1 MTTPKAPPA
10 GRKKRH
16 GGPPAGRKKRLG
28 EAPGKP
34 SSWPP
39 SMPPNEPPIDL
50 RSDTVT
56 RPDAEMRRAMAAAE
70 VGDDAYGEDPT
81 VTALEEEAAAA
92 LGHEAALFVP
102 SGTMGN
108 QIALHL
114 HGTPG
119 QEVVCDARSHMVVL
133 EMGAM
138 SALSGLLPKTL
149 DSPRG
154 LLDPVAVEAAIS
166 PGGYRARTC
175 LLAVENSHNLAGG
188 SVYDRPHL
196 AALLAVAGRHGLPAH
211 LDGARIFNAAVALG
225 TSAAALAAGFSS
237 TMFCLSKGLGAPVGS
252 LLCGTRDLV
261 REGRR
266 VRKMFGGGMRQ
277 AGVLAAA
284 GLVALRRGPAHLAE
298 DHAHARLLAAAAAE
312 LPGVEIDPAEVRTNI
327 VVFRV
332 TPRLFGGTAPPDG
345 LAAAVLARLRA
356 AGVLVTQVSHDQVR
370 MVTHRDAGRR
380 NIEQAIRRLRRVF
393 EDASSRPRGRRGA
406 S

>member
-1 MTTPKAPPA
+1 M
-10 GRKKRH
+10 GRRNE
-16 GGPPAGRKKRLG
+16 GGG
-28 EAPGKP
+28 EGLRGD
-34 SSWPP
+34 
-39 SMPPNEPPIDL
+39 EPIDL

-56 RPDAEMRRAMAAAE
+56 RPDEEMRRAMAAAE

-81 VTALEEEAAAA
+81 VAALEAEAAAA
-92 LGHEAALFVP
+92 LGQEAALFVP

-114 HGTPG
+114 QGAPG
-119 QEVVCDARSHMVVL
+119 QEVICDARSHMVWL

-138 SALSGLLPKTL
+138 SALSGLLPRTL
-149 DSPRG
+149 DSPQG
-154 LLDPVAVEAAIS
+154 LLDPAAVEAAVA
-166 PGGYRARTC
+166 PDAAYRARTC

-188 SVYDRPHL
+188 TVYDRPHL
-196 AALLAVAGRHGLPAH
+196 EALLAVARRHGLPAH

-252 LLCGTRDLV
+252 LLCGSRELL

-284 GLVALRRGPAHLAE
+284 GLVALRRGPSLLAE
-298 DHAHARLLAAAAAE
+298 DHANAALLAAAVAE
-312 LPGVEIDPAEVRTNI
+312 LPGVEIDPAAVRTNI

-332 TPRLFGGTAPPDG
+332 TPRLFGGTAPAAG

-356 AGVLVTQVSHDQVR
+356 AGVLASQVSSDQVR
-370 MVTHRDAGRR
+370 MVTHRDAGRGR
-380 NIEQAIRRLRRVF
+380 IEHAIARLRQ
-393 EDASSRPRGRRGA
+393 ALSLGA
-406 S
+406 G

>member
-1 MTTPKAPPA
+1 MGA
-10 GRKKRH
+10 G
-16 GGPPAGRKKRLG
+16 
-28 EAPGKP
+28 E
-34 SSWPP
+34 
-39 SMPPNEPPIDL
+39 PIDL

-81 VTALEEEAAAA
+81 VAALEEEAAAA
-92 LGHEAALFVP
+92 VGHEAALFVP

-114 HGTPG
+114 QGAPG
-119 QEVVCDARSHMVVL
+119 QEVICDARSHVVCL

-138 SALSGLLPKTL
+138 SALSGLLPRTL
-149 DSPRG
+149 DSPQG
-154 LLDPVAVEAAIS
+154 LLDPAAVEAAVS
-166 PGGYRARTC
+166 PDVAYRARTC

-188 SVYDRPHL
+188 TVYDRPHL
-196 AALLAVAGRHGLPAH
+196 EALLAVARRHALPVH

-225 TSAAALAAGFSS
+225 TSAAAIAAGFSS

-252 LLCGTRDLV
+252 LLCGSSELM

-284 GLVALRRGPAHLAE
+284 GLVALRKGPSRLAE
-298 DHAHARLLAAAAAE
+298 DHANAALLAAAAAE
-312 LPGVEIDPAEVRTNI
+312 LPGVEIDPATVRTNI

-332 TPRLFGGTAPPDG
+332 TPRALGGRVPPGG
-345 LAAAVLARLRA
+345 LAAAVVARLRA
-356 AGVLVTQVSHDQVR
+356 AGVLATQVGHDQVR
-370 MVTHRDAGRR
+370 MVTHRDA
-380 NIEQAIRRLRRVF
+380 
-393 EDASSRPRGRRGA
+393 SRGRIQLAIAGLRQA
-406 S
+406 LAPARRAR